1 MYNLKT
7 RIKSLDDKE
16 RRYTKAYL
24 GVMSERL
31 YKEQAR
37 ELVKKRTQL
46 KNELASVELEL
57 LDTPRLSI
65 EEIIDGTQELLRN
78 LDLTDK
84 KYIVRKIVDK
94 IVATQKEA
102 IIWGHI
108 PILVTEQAGLRANN
122 RFGGSSK
129 CWKIHII

>member
-1 MYNLKT
+1 
-7 RIKSLDDKE
+7 
-16 RRYTKAYL
+16 
-24 GVMSERL
+24 MSERL

-37 ELVKKRTQL
+37 ELIKKRTQL

-57 LDTPRLSI
+57 VNTPKLST
-65 EEIIDGTQELLRN
+65 EEIVDGTQELLRN

-94 IVATQKEA
+94 IVSTQKET

-108 PILVTEQAGLRANN
+108 PILATEQVGLRANN
-122 RFGGSSK
+122 RHRRITE
-129 CWKIHII
+129 CR